1 MIHTK
6 SLSLF
11 FIFLDMTVMYNDWSI

>member
-11 FIFLDMTVMYNDWSI
+11 FIFLDMTVMYNDWCI